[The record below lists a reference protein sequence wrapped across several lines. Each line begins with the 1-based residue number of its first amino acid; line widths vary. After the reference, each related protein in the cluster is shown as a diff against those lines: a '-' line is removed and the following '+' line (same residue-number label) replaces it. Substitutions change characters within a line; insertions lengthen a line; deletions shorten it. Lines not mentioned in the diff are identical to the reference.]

1 MARACRAIRASAGLT
16 PLAPGAIV
24 ARLRW
29 RQEGRM
35 RHSRWMRWSVQAACL
50 IPVLI
55 ALATPRADEAGG
67 AAPGSFRAAQD
78 HALDFSLRPVDL
90 LNVAPGGP
98 PPGSFRAAQDI
109 GGGDAWSQRYGDRW
123 SAEGYQGPGTP
134 PGWAGGR
141 DQPLD
146 SRPRF

>member
-1 MARACRAIRASAGLT
+1 MARSCRAIRGSAGLT
-16 PLAPGAIV
+16 PPAPGAIV

-29 RQEGRM
+29 
-35 RHSRWMRWSVQAACL
+35 SVRAAYL
-50 IPVLI
+50 IPALI

-78 HALDFSLRPVDL
+78 VGLDFSLRPVDL
-90 LNVAPGGP
+90 LNVAPGNA

-109 GGGDAWSQRYGDRW
+109 GGGDAWSRRYGERW
-123 SAEGYQGPGTP
+123 SSQGYQGPGAP